1 MKKLI
6 LFMSL
11 CLLQAGGLKAETEPL
26 IVLLDSHHEAEEQI
40 TGAVTNYL
48 AYALIERSTPILVN
62 GAVLHNFLLLQHK
75 AIKTLDRLK
84 YPTIQKLCGS
94 VHKAQREMLRSTQET
109 LTYLATVRQNFV
121 TQTGLPNIRCDE
133 LALTAAASDILNLV
147 PTKPATEELMNAY
160 GEVAPTVDTYLQL
173 FQKEY
178 RELLKQVG
186 TRSTP
191 HQQKV
196 LLNAYN
202 ELLFKHTKELRSLT
216 HALHNHI
223 HFIVDAH
230 NTLVDHLFEY
240 VYRFVDLNPRA
251 WNVFGH
257 ATADTY
263 VLVPEGNSRSSSLRF
278 KGNITQPCWQNSTDL
293 ITQIERQQGARQGLY
308 ALYQNNETSSL
319 STMHDFF
326 DLQNGL
332 YKSPLQVFMMGHGC
346 FQTTTEHYAAYL
358 RNRAARIG
366 QTINFCTQL
375 KNASEALLCAHAKK
389 PLHDVIAAITEYKL
403 FSLPQYESAAELCN
417 QLFVEQLKATD
428 KNPLVP
434 QPADAEQF
442 LNLYYQALGNDPMAH
457 ALFWLFTTELSSM
470 YEQTQRSIESS
481 CRSIAPSHELS
492 PESARLAG
500 LTVPQFQSF
509 ITEAAQKK
517 ALSSAY
523 FFTCFGGGANRIH
536 FEQAA
541 QQLNADPAF
550 PVSVAV
556 GALTEAAVPSLTPNL
571 AMFNVDGQGN
581 VNFTPPLNFKRFFA
595 EQVLVTQVLAPQLS
609 DASLAAVTVGQKYI
623 PSETS
628 TEYFHGIADAPWRF
642 NPLKKAL
649 ELVNLNK
656 NLVVIDET
664 QLTRAANLKPTIMVQ
679 EAAGVILTAAENPL
693 NLTLYPHNN
702 LLPVLCSSLPSRE
715 VAHHI
720 ESIRLPHSTV
730 ADFITTSLAHLKQ
743 MRQYRLTIDKLSCAG
758 FLDAKEGDLE
768 LRGVTISSELARPDA
783 NQGIFQPDHKSPVLW
798 TLRIDRA
805 PGHGEIGSC
814 YQLKDFIDADGKRVL
829 TPLKLA

>member
-1 MKKLI
+1 MKKRI

-11 CLLQAGGLKAETEPL
+11 CLLFAEALRSETEPL
-26 IVLLDSHHEAEEQI
+26 ILLLDSHHEAEEQI

-62 GAVLHNFLLLQHK
+62 GAVLHNFLLLQNK

-94 VHKAQREMLRSTQET
+94 VHKAQQEMLRSTQET
-109 LTYLATVRQNFV
+109 LTYLAGIRQFFI
-121 TQTGLPNIRCDE
+121 TQTNIPAPPIDE
-133 LALTAAASDILNLV
+133 ASLSAAAADILRLV
-147 PTKPATEELMNAY
+147 PTKPATDALMNAY

-178 RELLKQVG
+178 RELLKTAC
-186 TRSTP
+186 TRHTP
-191 HQQKV
+191 NQQKV
-196 LLNAYN
+196 LLNAYH
-202 ELLFKHTKELRSLT
+202 ELLFKHTRELRSIT

-223 HFIVDAH
+223 HFVVDAH

-251 WNVFGH
+251 WNIFSH
-257 ATADTY
+257 RTADTY
-263 VLVPEGNSRSSSLRF
+263 LLVPEENTRSSSLRF
-278 KGNITQPCWQNSTDL
+278 KSDIVQTRWQNSTDL

-308 ALYQNNETSSL
+308 ALYQNNESSSL

-326 DLQNGL
+326 DQHNGL
-332 YKSPLQVFMMGHGC
+332 YKSPLQIFMMGHGC

-366 QTINFCTQL
+366 QTIIFCTRL

-389 PLHDVIAAITEYKL
+389 PLSDVISAISGYTL
-403 FSLPQYESAAELCN
+403 FSLSQYESAAELCN

-442 LNLYYQALGNDPMAH
+442 LSLYYQALGNDPMAH
-457 ALFWLFTTELSSM
+457 ALFWLFVTELSGS
-470 YEQTQRSIESS
+470 YEQTQRSIENS
-481 CRSIAPSHELS
+481 CRSITPSHDLA
-492 PESARLAG
+492 PDSARLAG

-509 ITEAAQKK
+509 IAEAAQKK

-541 QQLNADPAF
+541 QQLNTDPAF

-571 AMFNVDGQGN
+571 GMFIVDKQGDVSFN
-581 VNFTPPLNFKRFFA
+581 PPLNFKRFFS
-595 EQVLVTQVLAPQLS
+595 EQGVECTKALS
-609 DASLAAVTVGQKYI
+609 DTSLAAVTVGQKYT
-623 PSETS
+623 PSDTS
-628 TEYFHGIADAPWRF
+628 TEFFHGIADAPWHY

-656 NLVVIDET
+656 NLIVIDET
-664 QLTRAANLKPTIMVQ
+664 QLTRAENLKPTIMVQ
-679 EAAGVILTAAENPL
+679 EAAGVILTAAKNPL
-693 NLTLYPHNN
+693 NLMIYPHNN
-702 LLPVLCSSLPSRE
+702 LLPILCSSLPTRE
-715 VAHHI
+715 VTHHI
-720 ESIRLPHSTV
+720 ESISLPRSTV

-743 MRQYRLTIDKLSCAG
+743 MRQYTLTIDKLNCAG
-758 FLDAKEGDLE
+758 FLDTKEGGLE
-768 LRGVTISSELARPDA
+768 LCGVTISSELARPDA
-783 NQGIFQPDHKSPVLW
+783 NGGIFQPDHKSPVLW
-798 TLRIDRA
+798 TLRIERA
-805 PGHGEIGSC
+805 PGHSEIGSC
-814 YQLKDFIDADGKRVL
+814 YQLKDYIDTDGKRVL
-829 TPLKLA
+829 TKLKPA